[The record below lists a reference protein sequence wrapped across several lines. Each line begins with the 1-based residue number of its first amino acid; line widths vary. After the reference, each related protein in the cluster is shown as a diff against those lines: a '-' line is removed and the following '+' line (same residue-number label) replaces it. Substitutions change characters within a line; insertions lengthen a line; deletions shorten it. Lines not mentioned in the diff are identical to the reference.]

1 MCNFRQFRPLFD
13 NLTANAV
20 LGRAIKME
28 QQGLIVGLAI
38 IGYLL
43 GAVPFGVVISKAMGL
58 PDPRTVGSKNLGF
71 TNVLRVSGKKAG
83 ILTLIG
89 DMGKGWVMGFA
100 ATQLLQDEWAVLLVA
115 LAPFLGHLFSPFLGF
130 KGGKGVATALGSVLG
145 VAPLIGLLL
154 LLTWIGAVALWRYSS
169 GGALTAF
176 GLFPVL
182 AAVLRPSAAFVSFAV
197 VVTGLIVVKHK
208 GNIERLWN
216 GTESRMGQRKA

>member
-1 MCNFRQFRPLFD
+1 MDLPG
-13 NLTANAV
+13 LTAV
-20 LGRAIKME
+20 F
-28 QQGLIVGLAI
+28 VV

-43 GAVPFGVVISKAMGL
+43 GGVPFGVVISKAMGL
-58 PDPRTVGSKNLGF
+58 PDPRTVGSKNVGF

-89 DMGKGWVMGFA
+89 DMGKGWVMGYV
-100 ATQLLQDEWAVLLVA
+100 ATQFYQAEWAVLLIA

-154 LLTWIGAVALWRYSS
+154 LLAWVGAVAVWRYSS

-176 GLFPVL
+176 GLFPII
-182 AAVLRPSAAFVSFAV
+182 AAFVRPTEPFLFFSLL
-197 VVTGLIVVKHK
+197 VTGLIVVKHK
-208 GNIERLWN
+208 DNIARLVK
-216 GTESRMGQRKA
+216 GTESRIGQRG